1 MTSKK
6 VTKAYIGKILFLHGY
21 TQSSSIFYA
30 KTSAL
35 RKRLTKL
42 NYKCVYLNA
51 PLKLTPAQLP
61 SNDALSKFASV
72 VHNDEDDDTEYRA
85 WWVKPQNTNDGIS
98 LDDAIDTIKNY
109 IRNGKLI
116 ADPDLNQDND
126 EEDEQLKSLPITG
139 IVGFSQGASLA
150 GILIHKFKDLFNV
163 PPPKFVIMYSG
174 FKLDTSVKSG
184 NDKYDDYYAK
194 EDKKINDYNYLHV
207 YGELDTV
214 VDETRSLSLY
224 NITKSNSVLLKH
236 PGGHFVPNSK
246 IYIDQV
252 TNWIQVVTKEYE
264 AKDEN
269 KKKTVAVDDDIDS
282 LLDMIDNLGKA

>member
-1 MTSKK
+1 MTKK
-6 VTKAYIGKILFLHGY
+6 STKTYIGKVLFLHGY

-42 NYKCVYLNA
+42 NYKSIYLNA

-61 SNDALSKFASV
+61 SSDALSKFASV
-72 VHNDEDDDTEYRA
+72 VNNGEEDDTEYRA
-85 WWVKPQNTNDGIS
+85 WWVKPHNNNDSINLEES
-98 LDDAIDTIKNY
+98 IETIKNY
-109 IRNGKLI
+109 IDKGEI
-116 ADPDLNQDND
+116 IPDPDLKQD
-126 EEDEQLKSLPITG
+126 EDDDDDKKLPIVG
-139 IVGFSQGASLA
+139 IIGFSQGASLA
-150 GILIHKFKDLFNV
+150 GILIHKFEQLFNI
-163 PPPKFVIMYSG
+163 PPPKFIIMYSG

-184 NDKYDDYYAK
+184 NSKYEGYYTT
-194 EDKKINDYNYLHV
+194 EDKVEKGFKYLHI

-214 VDETRSLSLY
+214 VDETRSLSFY
-224 NITKSNSVLLKH
+224 NITTENSQLLKH

-252 TNWIQVVTKEYE
+252 TNWIQVVTKEE
-264 AKDEN
+264 EEEVPKVEKKGDE
-269 KKKTVAVDDDIDS
+269 DDIDS